1 MELIKILNSYKD
13 NNYKLFQEK
22 ICQTKYRILG
32 IKIPILRKITK
43 EIIKNNNLEVLDY
56 KDEYLEIVLIKGFI
70 IANIDIDINK
80 RIELIN
86 NYLDKIDNWLI
97 CDIFCSELKIVKNNL
112 DIFLKYLDKIKNT
125 EQEYYLRF
133 YIVILLNY
141 YLNKEYIN
149 YVLESMLNIKS
160 DKYYV
165 NMAISW
171 CLTTSLSKDYKL
183 TYQFLKKNK
192 NKFSKFVLDKTVS
205 KAYDSYKLTKEQK
218 LAIKELKNFEFR

>member
-43 EIIKNNNLEVLDY
+43 ELIKNNNLEVLDY

-97 CDIFCSELKIVKNNL
+97 CDTFCSDLKIVKNNL

-218 LAIKELKNFEFR
+218 LAIKELKNN